1 MNIKHLIILSGLSLG
16 LAACNSAKDNQANQ
30 LLNEADSLITTNEY
44 AKALEVLDT
53 LEARYPEN
61 VDCKRKAMHLR
72 PLAQEGLTVKEI
84 QTNDSLLA
92 YYKHVKDSLTDMFT
106 FVDNPQLVEGYYVIK
121 EYANSTL
128 FSRNGVE
135 ARITPEGEFYMISS
149 LVSQPVKHTSV
160 SLSNAKG
167 EASTA
172 VVDYDGERNYR
183 YGNTEM
189 ITFTG
194 AECDTL
200 GAFLT
205 ANPGVKTN
213 LVFKGAKNVTYPLS
227 ANDRKSIELSYI
239 MAKALSQE
247 RFLTRKHEYL
257 DRQLI
262 LARDQAARTSGQEN

>member
-1 MNIKHLIILSGLSLG
+1 MNLKHLVILSGISLSI
-16 LAACNSAKDNQANQ
+16 AACNGAKDNQANE
-30 LLNEADSLITTNEY
+30 LLDEANTLIDNHEY

-53 LEARYPEN
+53 LDARYPDN
-61 VDCKRKAMHLR
+61 VKCKREALHLR
-72 PLAQEGLTVKEI
+72 PLAQEGLTIKEI

-92 YYKHVKDSLTDMFT
+92 YYKHVKDSLTDQFT

-121 EYANSTL
+121 EYTNSTL

-135 ARITPEGEFYMISS
+135 ARITPEGEFYMVSS

-160 SLSNAKG
+160 ALSNSNG
-167 EASTA
+167 EVSTA
-172 VVDYDGERNYR
+172 VVNYDGERNYR

-205 ANPGVKTN
+205 ANPGLKTN
-213 LVFKGAKNVTYPLS
+213 LVFKGTKNATYPLS

-247 RFLTRKHEYL
+247 KFLTQKHEYL

-262 LARDQAARTSGQEN
+262 LARDQAARTSDKQD

>member
-1 MNIKHLIILSGLSLG
+1 MNLKNFIILSCISLG
-16 LAACNSAKDNQANQ
+16 MAACNGAKDNQANQ
-30 LLNEADSLITTNEY
+30 LLGEAESFINNNEY
-44 AKALEVLDT
+44 SKALEILDT
-53 LEARYPEN
+53 LDARYPDN
-61 VDCKRKAMHLR
+61 VQCKRKSMHLR
-72 PLAQEGLTVKEI
+72 PLAKEGMTIKEI

-92 YYKHVKDSLTDMFT
+92 YYRHVKDSLTDRFT

-128 FSRNGVE
+128 FNRNGVE

-160 SLSNAKG
+160 ALTNSNG
-167 EASTA
+167 EVSTA
-172 VVDYDGERNYR
+172 TVDYDGERNYR

-194 AECDTL
+194 IECDTL

-213 LVFKGAKNVTYPLS
+213 IVFKGTKNASFPLS

-247 RFLTRKHEYL
+247 KFLTRKHEYL

-262 LARDQAARTSGQEN
+262 LARDQAARTSEKQD